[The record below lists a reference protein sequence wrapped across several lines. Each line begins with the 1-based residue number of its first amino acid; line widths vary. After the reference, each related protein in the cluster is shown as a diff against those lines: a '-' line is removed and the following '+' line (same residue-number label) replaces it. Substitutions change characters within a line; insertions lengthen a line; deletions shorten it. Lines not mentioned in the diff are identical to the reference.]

1 MRGHIRERSPGHW
14 AIVIDARDAETGKRR
29 RKWHSFRG
37 NKREAQTE
45 CARLIGEHKTG
56 KINLAPAKATVAE
69 FLAKWLEAKRGRVS
83 PASYERY
90 TDAVTKN
97 LIPLIGNV
105 PLAKLTPDMIGRAYS
120 KALTEGRCDGD
131 GGLAPS
137 SVRLLHRVLKQALDY
152 AVKWNVLGRNPVDVV
167 DPPKVERRQMAVLS
181 ADATVALLD
190 AARNDRLYIP
200 VLLAVM
206 CGLRRGEVAALRWR
220 HVDLD
225 NERLS
230 VMASVGR
237 LRGGV
242 RREKPPKN
250 GRGRLVELPPM
261 VAEELRKH
269 RVGQAESL
277 LRLGVRLTDDHHV
290 VTREDGQPLNL
301 STLADSFPKF
311 QQRHGLQRVRFHD
324 LRHTHATQMLKDG
337 VHPKIAQER
346 LGHSSI
352 AITLDLYSHVLPGMQ
367 QQAAQTIDRA
377 IREAME
383 RAANKKR

>member
-14 AIVIDARDAETGKRR
+14 AIVIDVRDTETGKRR
-29 RKWHSFRG
+29 RKWHSFKG
-37 NKREAQTE
+37 TKREAQVE

-69 FLAKWLEAKRGRVS
+69 FLTKWLETKRGRVS
-83 PASYERY
+83 PASFERY
-90 TDAVTKN
+90 TDAVTKS
-97 LIPLIGNV
+97 LVPLIGSV
-105 PLAKLTPDMIGRAYS
+105 LLAKLTPDMIGTAYS
-120 KALTEGRCDGD
+120 RALTKGRCDGK

-137 SVRLLHRVLKQALDY
+137 SVRLLHRVLKQALEY

-167 DPPKVERRQMAVLS
+167 DPPKVERRQMAALS
-181 ADATVALLD
+181 ADATVALLS

-200 VLLAVM
+200 VLIAAM

-225 NERLS
+225 NETLS
-230 VMASVGR
+230 VMASAEQ

-250 GRGRLVELPPM
+250 GRGRLVELPPL

-269 RVGQAESL
+269 RVAQAESL
-277 LRLGVRLTDDHHV
+277 LRLGVRLTEDHHV
-290 VTREDGQPLNL
+290 VMREDGQPLNL
-301 STLADSFPKF
+301 RTLADSFPKF
-311 QQRHGLQRVRFHD
+311 QLRHGLQRVRFHD
-324 LRHTHATQMLKDG
+324 LRHTHATQMLKEG

-367 QQAAQTIDRA
+367 QQAAQTVDRA